1 MVVLIASIVIA
12 SRNTTDDTA
21 IKIGVA
27 VPLTGN
33 YGSIGEKI
41 KNGMNLAKQDI
52 EKKNPGISIKLL
64 YEDACLPKD
73 ITSAVQKLINIDK
86 VHVVNQFCA
95 IGLVPSI
102 DITEPKKVISVGMAA
117 NVSDLTGK
125 KYYFSPN
132 FSVAENAVTIA
143 DFGTV
148 TLKAKKAAF
157 LYYNTQFGKDY
168 RRYTGERFVAS
179 GGEIVADEMVNIDVT
194 DFRTNLAKIKLSK
207 PDVIFITHITGGLGT
222 IIKQSKELGIKTPFV
237 GNYQNEDPL
246 VLNIAG
252 SAAEGF
258 IISSADPEI
267 LSGNNSEFKQTYLN
281 KHGVAPDVFASN
293 AYDALHLE
301 IPAYI
306 ACKGNTDCMASEL
319 HKVSNYKGVSGTITI
334 DKNGFASKPTVF
346 KIVKNGKFE
355 LYK

>member
-1 MVVLIASIVIA
+1 MASKN
-12 SRNTTDDTA
+12 STDDGA

-27 VPLTGN
+27 IPLTGN

-41 KNGMNLAKQDI
+41 KNGLDLAKQDI
-52 EKKNPGISIKLL
+52 ESKNPGVSIKLV

-73 ITSAVQKLINIDK
+73 ITSAVQKLINVDEVRVI
-86 VHVVNQFCA
+86 NQFCA

-102 DITEPKKVISVGMAA
+102 DITESKKVISVGVAA
-117 NVSDLTGK
+117 NVSDLTSK

-132 FSVAENAVTIA
+132 FSVKENATTIA
-143 DFGTV
+143 NFGTN

-168 RRYTGERFVAS
+168 RRYTGEQFVAS
-179 GGEIVADEMVNIDVT
+179 GGEIVADEMVNLDIT
-194 DFRTNLAKIKLSK
+194 DFRTNLAKIKKAK
-207 PDVIFITHITGGLGT
+207 PDIIFVTHLTGGLGT
-222 IIKQSKELGIKTPFV
+222 IIKQAKELGMKTPFV
-237 GNYQNEDPL
+237 GNYQNEDSL

-267 LSGNNSEFKQTYLN
+267 LSANNSEFKQAYQN
-281 KHGVAPDVFASN
+281 KHDVAPDVFASN
-293 AYDALHLE
+293 AYDALRLE
-301 IPAYI
+301 VPAYI
-306 ACKGNTDCMASEL
+306 ACKGDTDCIAQEL
-319 HKVSNYKGVSGTITI
+319 HKVANYKGVSGTITI
-334 DKNGFASKPTVF
+334 DQNGFASKPTVF
-346 KIVKNGKFE
+346 KIVKDGKFV